1 MGNLFL
7 KLLNMSI
14 TAGWLILA
22 VILLR
27 LLFRKAPKWI
37 SCLLWALVALRLIC
51 PVSLESIFS
60 LIPSGETIQH
70 DTVVSANPSINSGV
84 GLVDNVVNP
93 VLRES
98 FRPQSVAGVNPLQV
112 WLFAAEIIWAAGVC
126 VMLLYALVS
135 YVRLRIRVRAAV
147 RLYDSVFLCEFIDTP
162 FILGVVRPR
171 IYIPYGMG
179 EELREPVLAH
189 EKAHLKRGDYFWK
202 VLGYILLSVY
212 WFHPLCWAAY
222 VLFCKDI
229 ELACDERVIR
239 NYDFHQKK
247 MYAEAL
253 LECSVKRH
261 SVAVC
266 PLAFGEVGVKARI
279 KSVLHYKKPSFW
291 VITAAVLACAAAAVC
306 FLTDPVENI
315 ADTEEET
322 LTDNG
327 GGEAQSEENG
337 VPENGG
343 LEREADLSVE
353 SVREVIGQW
362 TKAFVGRNGNTIAAL
377 ATDELIEKLEE
388 RELLSGS
395 EGQRSFGLSSPWP
408 IYEETDVFVYSFDE
422 NEAQIYYYA
431 WTSDPHVTVWSE
443 KLYYELREGSY
454 VFTGEELFWFDDI
467 SSAEMFAEAYGSSID
482 GSIMDY
488 ESNGAGEILNQ
499 NALLSSSDLYRDLFE
514 PESAALNLLNL
525 SDDPAAVKIERIF
538 DEGSHVVLLIT
549 FLNDNE
555 SVSIGMMQPYGE
567 YGIWIPTNGKAEEV
581 LK

>member
-37 SCLLWALVALRLIC
+37 SCLLWVLVALRLIC
-51 PVSLESIFS
+51 SVSLESIFS

-98 FRPQSVAGVNPLQV
+98 FRPQSVADVNPLQV

-279 KSVLHYKKPSFW
+279 KSVLHYKKPGFW
-291 VITAAVLACAAAAVC
+291 VLTAAVLACAAAAVC

-337 VPENGG
+337 APENGG
-343 LEREADLSVE
+343 LEREADLSVD

-443 KLYYELREGSY
+443 KLYYELKEGSY